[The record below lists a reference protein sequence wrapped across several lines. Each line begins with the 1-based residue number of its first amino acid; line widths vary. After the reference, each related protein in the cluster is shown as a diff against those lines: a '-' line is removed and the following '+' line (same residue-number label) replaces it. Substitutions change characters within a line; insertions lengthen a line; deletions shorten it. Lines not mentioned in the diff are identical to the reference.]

1 MALGVAT
8 NPVLHASVTSEGGG
22 HSWTLEI
29 YPGSNPN
36 PGFRERCVVEIEI
49 PAGSGWVLIV
59 DDETLSSTIRG
70 SWIWQPDFFA
80 GRVRAE
86 LERDGKH
93 VGHYLLDVSPD
104 PGKLSM
110 EWYEEILGSFRNR
123 APDWVIGSEPG
134 SRQWG
139 TAGFAED
146 PWVQF
151 RRLRLHAPAFLQAL
165 RAVTRGP
172 IRSQRTTRAVVPV
185 RRARRVDA
193 RTVRAAAANGTLG
206 YLCQSPS
213 ENEVDVAHA
222 SEPLYEVPWNEE
234 HLDGPANRCLTALL
248 LSLIRRARILRSA
261 LGDRV
266 DQDSGSGVRSGLQ
279 VRWERRRR
287 QLDSIAAE
295 LSQMLKR
302 EPFSCVTRPEITS
315 AGLTS
320 IAAHPDYSRAYG
332 AGWRA
337 TRSGIEGVDETEL
350 MWLCPTWELYER
362 WCYVEVCRYL
372 ERHGVQK
379 TSESRGAR
387 QARFTGTSRAGD
399 TVSLYFQK
407 KFGAKGGHA
416 SAPAFHSISR
426 ERIPDLVITVDG
438 IERQRFA
445 AVDAKYRASRP
456 NILDAMA
463 SAHIYHD
470 SLRWHGKRPDVSVL
484 LVPAAENVAWLEDT
498 AFIDQECVGVAILR
512 PSSTADSLDAILT
525 RLLN

>member
-1 MALGVAT
+1 MGIR
-8 NPVLHASVTSEGGG
+8 PVLHATVTSERGGQ
-22 HSWTLEI
+22 SWHLEI
-29 YPGSNPN
+29 HPGDSPTS
-36 PGFRERCVVEIEI
+36 GFRERCTVKIGI
-49 PAGSGWVLIV
+49 PAGAGWNLLV
-59 DDETLSSTIRG
+59 DDEVLPSTDGG
-70 SWIWQPDFFA
+70 SWIWQPEFFA

-86 LERDGKH
+86 LERDGNH
-93 VGHYLLDVSPD
+93 VGHYCLDVSPE
-104 PGKLSM
+104 PAKLCA
-110 EWYEEILGSFRNR
+110 EWYEEMLEGFRTR

-165 RAVTRGP
+165 RAVTRSP
-172 IRSQRTTRAVVPV
+172 IRSQRATRAIVPV

-206 YLCQSPS
+206 YLLHSPS
-213 ENEVDVAHA
+213 ENEMAVAHA
-222 SEPLYEVPWNEE
+222 SEPLYEVPWYEE

-248 LSLIRRARILRSA
+248 LSLIHRARTLRSE
-261 LGDRV
+261 LRSRV
-266 DQDSGSGVRSGLQ
+266 EQDPDSGSRAGLQ
-279 VRWERRRR
+279 VRWERRRG
-287 QLDSIAAE
+287 QLDAIATD
-295 LSQMLKR
+295 LSEILKC
-302 EPFSCVTRPEITS
+302 EPYSCVTRPEITS

-320 IAAHPDYSRAYG
+320 ISAHPDYSRAYR

-337 TRSGIEGVDETEL
+337 TRSGVEGIDETEL

-362 WCYVEVCRYL
+362 WCYIEVCKHL
-372 ERHGVQK
+372 ERHGVEEI
-379 TSESRGAR
+379 SESRGAS
-387 QARFTGTSRAGD
+387 QACFTGTSKASE

-407 KFGAKGGHA
+407 TFVARGERS
-416 SAPAFHSISR
+416 SAPEFHSISR

-438 IERQRFA
+438 NERQRFA
-445 AVDAKYRASRP
+445 ALDAKYRARRP

-470 SLRWHGKRPDVSVL
+470 SLRWRGKRPDLSVL
-484 LVPAAENVAWLEDT
+484 LVPASENVDWLQDGT
-498 AFIDQECVGVAILR
+498 FIDREGVGVVPLP
-512 PSSTADSLDAILT
+512 PSSTAEGLDAILT